1 MIDLQFGS
9 DASEAVNGVF
19 DGHALAQAATGCSP
33 ISKPFPLEFSSSTFR
48 LPNVFLRDAGVFMPV
63 FDVGNF
69 TYFRLAPRRVE
80 ILQLVYKALPGVIVI
95 PLRLTKA
102 YKTQK

>member
-19 DGHALAQAATGCSP
+19 DGHPLAEAPAGCSP
-33 ISKPFPLEFSSSTFR
+33 ISKPILLEFSSNTFR
-48 LPNVFLRDAGVFMPV
+48 LPNVVLRDAGVFMSV

-69 TYFRLAPRRVE
+69 TYFRLTPGRVE
-80 ILQLVYKALPGVIVI
+80 IL
-95 PLRLTKA
+95 
-102 YKTQK
+102 